1 MIEPFPLALLLSVLV
16 FVGFRFI
23 IRLKSSTL
31 ISATLSILAFSFLLP
46 DIAGSDNIYYW
57 GLIPNENFNQL
68 DALRLHIFF
77 SSLAILVLIMS
88 FLEIILLT
96 RKIRLTK
103 SLNTIRNDQIPIE
116 TRYKTVFWLIGL
128 SLVLLSIGLVS
139 GFLLD
144 LNNVDYLVIKIIFTI
159 LQSSKFHSHINL
171 YSHIRMVH
179 REKPRNTRRIQ
190 GIRKLNPISCM
201 FIN

>member
-1 MIEPFPLALLLSVLV
+1 MIEPFPLALFLSVLI
-16 FVGFRFI
+16 FVAFRFI

-31 ISATLSILAFSFLLP
+31 ISATFSILAFSFLLP
-46 DIAGSDNIYYW
+46 DVAGSDNIYYW
-57 GLIPNENFNQL
+57 GLIPNENFNQV

-103 SLNTIRNDQIPIE
+103 SLNTKSNDQIPIE

-128 SLVLLSIGLVS
+128 SLVLLSIGLAS

-144 LNNVDYLVIKIIFTI
+144 LNNVDYLIIKIVFTVLAWI
-159 LQSSKFHSHINL
+159 TYMTTF
-171 YSHIRMVH
+171 IRM
-179 REKPRNTRRIQ
+179 RFYNLQTK
-190 GIRKLNPISCM
+190 
-201 FIN
+201 FIVRYSFLSIIFIMIAFFVNI

>member
-31 ISATLSILAFSFLLP
+31 ISATLSILAFSFLFP
-46 DIAGSDNIYYW
+46 DTAGSDNIYYW

-128 SLVLLSIGLVS
+128 SLVLLSIGLAS

-144 LNNVDYLVIKIIFTI
+144 LNNVDYLVIKIIFTVLAWI
-159 LQSSKFHSHINL
+159 TYMTTF
-171 YSHIRMVH
+171 IRM
-179 REKPRNTRRIQ
+179 RFYCLLYTSPSPRDLSTSRM
-190 GIRKLNPISCM
+190 PSSA
-201 FIN
+201 

>member
-16 FVGFRFI
+16 FVAFRFL

-31 ISATLSILAFSFLLP
+31 ISATFSILAFSFLLP
-46 DIAGSDNIYYW
+46 DVAGSDNIYYW
-57 GLIPNENFNQL
+57 GLIPNENFNQV

-96 RKIRLTK
+96 RKIKLTK

-128 SLVLLSIGLVS
+128 SLVLLSIGLAS

-144 LNNVDYLVIKIIFTI
+144 LNNVDYLVIKIVFTVLAWI
-159 LQSSKFHSHINL
+159 TYMTTF
-171 YSHIRMVH
+171 IRM
-179 REKPRNTRRIQ
+179 RFYNLQTK
-190 GIRKLNPISCM
+190 
-201 FIN
+201 FIVRYSFLSIIFIMIAFFVNI

>member
-1 MIEPFPLALLLSVLV
+1 MIEPFPLALLLSILV
-16 FVGFRFI
+16 FVGLRLI

-46 DIAGSDNIYYW
+46 DVAGSDNVYYW

-128 SLVLLSIGLVS
+128 SLVLLSIGLAS

-144 LNNVDYLVIKIIFTI
+144 LNNVDYLVIKIVFTVLAWI
-159 LQSSKFHSHINL
+159 TYMTTF
-171 YSHIRMVH
+171 IRM
-179 REKPRNTRRIQ
+179 RFYNLQTK
-190 GIRKLNPISCM
+190 
-201 FIN
+201 FIVRYSFLSIIFIMIAFFVNI

>member
-16 FVGFRFI
+16 FIALRFL
-23 IRLKSSTL
+23 IRYKSSTL
-31 ISATLSILAFSFLLP
+31 ISATFSILAFSFLLP
-46 DIAGSDNIYYW
+46 DVAGSDNIYYW
-57 GLIPNENFNQL
+57 GLIPNENFNQV

-128 SLVLLSIGLVS
+128 SLVLLSIGLAS

-144 LNNVDYLVIKIIFTI
+144 LNNVDYLVIKIVFTVLAWI
-159 LQSSKFHSHINL
+159 TYMTTF
-171 YSHIRMVH
+171 IRM
-179 REKPRNTRRIQ
+179 RFYNLQTK
-190 GIRKLNPISCM
+190 
-201 FIN
+201 FIVRYSFLSIIFIMIAFFVNI

>member
-1 MIEPFPLALLLSVLV
+1 MIEPFPLALLLSILV

-31 ISATLSILAFSFLLP
+31 VSATLSILAFSFLLP
-46 DIAGSDNIYYW
+46 DVAGSDNVYYW

-68 DALRLHIFF
+68 DALRFHIFF

-103 SLNTIRNDQIPIE
+103 SLNTTKNDHIPIE

-128 SLVLLSIGLVS
+128 SLVLLSIGLAS

-144 LNNVDYLVIKIIFTI
+144 LNNVDYLIVKIVFTI
-159 LQSSKFHSHINL
+159 LAWITYMTTF
-171 YSHIRMVH
+171 IRMSYFNLQT
-179 REKPRNTRRIQ
+179 K
-190 GIRKLNPISCM
+190 
-201 FIN
+201 FIVRYSFLSILFIMIAFFVNI

>member
-16 FVGFRFI
+16 FVAFRFI

-31 ISATLSILAFSFLLP
+31 ISATFSILAFSLLLP
-46 DIAGSDNIYYW
+46 DVAGSDNIYYW
-57 GLIPNENFNQL
+57 GLIPNENFSQV

-128 SLVLLSIGLVS
+128 SLVLLSIGLAS

-144 LNNVDYLVIKIIFTI
+144 LNNVDYLVIKIVFTVLAWITYMTTFIGMRFYNLQTKFIVRYSFLSIIFI
-159 LQSSKFHSHINL
+159 
-171 YSHIRMVH
+171 MVAFFV
-179 REKPRNTRRIQ
+179 NI
-190 GIRKLNPISCM
+190 
-201 FIN
+201 

>member
-1 MIEPFPLALLLSVLV
+1 MIEPFPLALLLSVFV
-16 FVGFRFI
+16 FVAFRFL

-31 ISATLSILAFSFLLP
+31 ISATFSILAFSFLLP
-46 DIAGSDNIYYW
+46 DVAGSDNIYYW
-57 GLIPNENFNQL
+57 GLIPNENFNQV

-128 SLVLLSIGLVS
+128 SLVLLSIGLAS

-144 LNNVDYLVIKIIFTI
+144 LNNVDYLVIKIVFTVLAWI
-159 LQSSKFHSHINL
+159 TYMTTF
-171 YSHIRMVH
+171 IRM
-179 REKPRNTRRIQ
+179 RFYNLQTK
-190 GIRKLNPISCM
+190 
-201 FIN
+201 FIVRYSFLSIIFIMVAFFVNI

>member
-1 MIEPFPLALLLSVLV
+1 MIEPFPLALLLSVLI

-23 IRLKSSTL
+23 IRLRSSTL
-31 ISATLSILAFSFLLP
+31 ISATFSILAFSFLLP
-46 DIAGSDNIYYW
+46 DVAGSDNVYYW

-144 LNNVDYLVIKIIFTI
+144 LNNVDYLVIKIIFTVLAWI
-159 LQSSKFHSHINL
+159 TYMTTF
-171 YSHIRMVH
+171 IRM
-179 REKPRNTRRIQ
+179 RFYNLQTK
-190 GIRKLNPISCM
+190 
-201 FIN
+201 FIVRYSFLSIIFIMIAFFVNI

>member
-1 MIEPFPLALLLSVLV
+1 MIEPFPLALLLSILV

-128 SLVLLSIGLVS
+128 SLLLLSIGLAS

-144 LNNVDYLVIKIIFTI
+144 LNNVDYLIIKIVFTVLAWI
-159 LQSSKFHSHINL
+159 TYMTTF
-171 YSHIRMVH
+171 IRM
-179 REKPRNTRRIQ
+179 RFYNLQTK
-190 GIRKLNPISCM
+190 
-201 FIN
+201 FIVRYSFLSIIFIMIAFFVNI

>member
-1 MIEPFPLALLLSVLV
+1 MIEPFPLALLLSVLI

-31 ISATLSILAFSFLLP
+31 ISATFSILAFSFLLP
-46 DIAGSDNIYYW
+46 DVAGSDNIYYW
-57 GLIPNENFNQL
+57 GLIPNENFNQV

-128 SLVLLSIGLVS
+128 SLVLLSIGLAS

-144 LNNVDYLVIKIIFTI
+144 LNNVDYLVIKIVFTVLAWI
-159 LQSSKFHSHINL
+159 TYMTTF
-171 YSHIRMVH
+171 IRM
-179 REKPRNTRRIQ
+179 RFYNLQTK
-190 GIRKLNPISCM
+190 
-201 FIN
+201 FIVRYSFLSIIFIMIAFFVNI

>member
-88 FLEIILLT
+88 FLEIVLLT

-116 TRYKTVFWLIGL
+116 TIYKTVFWLIGL
-128 SLVLLSIGLVS
+128 SLVLLSIGLAS

-144 LNNVDYLVIKIIFTI
+144 LNNVDYLVIKILFTVLAWI
-159 LQSSKFHSHINL
+159 TYMTTF
-171 YSHIRMVH
+171 IRM
-179 REKPRNTRRIQ
+179 RFYNLQTK
-190 GIRKLNPISCM
+190 
-201 FIN
+201 FIVRYSFLSIIFIMIAFFVNI

>member
-1 MIEPFPLALLLSVLV
+1 MIEPFPLALFLSVLV
-16 FVGFRFI
+16 FVALRFL

-31 ISATLSILAFSFLLP
+31 ISATFSILAFSFLLP
-46 DIAGSDNIYYW
+46 DVAGSDNIYYW
-57 GLIPNENFNQL
+57 GLIPNENFNQV

-128 SLVLLSIGLVS
+128 SLILLSIGLAS

-144 LNNVDYLVIKIIFTI
+144 LNNVDYLIIKIVFTVLAWI
-159 LQSSKFHSHINL
+159 TYMTTF
-171 YSHIRMVH
+171 IRM
-179 REKPRNTRRIQ
+179 RFYNLQTK
-190 GIRKLNPISCM
+190 
-201 FIN
+201 FIVRYSFLSIIFIMIAFFVNIYL

>member
-88 FLEIILLT
+88 FLEIVLLT

-128 SLVLLSIGLVS
+128 SLVLLSIGLAS

-144 LNNVDYLVIKIIFTI
+144 LNNVDYLVIKIVFTVLAWI
-159 LQSSKFHSHINL
+159 TYMTTF
-171 YSHIRMVH
+171 IRM
-179 REKPRNTRRIQ
+179 RFYNLQTK
-190 GIRKLNPISCM
+190 
-201 FIN
+201 FIVRYSFLSIIFIMIAFFVNI

>member
-16 FVGFRFI
+16 FVAFRFL
-23 IRLKSSTL
+23 IRYKSSTL
-31 ISATLSILAFSFLLP
+31 ISATFSILAFSFLLP
-46 DIAGSDNIYYW
+46 DVAGSDNIYYW
-57 GLIPNENFNQL
+57 GLVPNENFNQV

-128 SLVLLSIGLVS
+128 SLVLLSIGLAS

-144 LNNVDYLVIKIIFTI
+144 LNNVDYLIIKIVFTI
-159 LQSSKFHSHINL
+159 LAWITYMTTF
-171 YSHIRMVH
+171 IRM
-179 REKPRNTRRIQ
+179 RFYNLQIK
-190 GIRKLNPISCM
+190 
-201 FIN
+201 FIVRYSFLSIIFIMIAFFVNI

>member
-16 FVGFRFI
+16 FVAFRFL

-31 ISATLSILAFSFLLP
+31 ISATFSILAFSFLLP
-46 DIAGSDNIYYW
+46 DVAGSDNIYYW
-57 GLIPNENFNQL
+57 GLIPNENFNQVN
-68 DALRLHIFF
+68 ALKLHIFF

-128 SLVLLSIGLVS
+128 SLGLLSIGLAS

-144 LNNVDYLVIKIIFTI
+144 LNNVDYLVIKIVFTVLAWI
-159 LQSSKFHSHINL
+159 TYMTTF
-171 YSHIRMVH
+171 IRM
-179 REKPRNTRRIQ
+179 RFYNLQTK
-190 GIRKLNPISCM
+190 
-201 FIN
+201 FIVRYSFLSIIFIMIAFFVNI

>member
-1 MIEPFPLALLLSVLV
+1 MIEPFPLALLLSILV

-57 GLIPNENFNQL
+57 GLIQNENFNQL

-103 SLNTIRNDQIPIE
+103 SLNTTKNDHIPIE

-128 SLVLLSIGLVS
+128 SLVLLSIGLAS

-144 LNNVDYLVIKIIFTI
+144 LNNVDYLIVKIVFTI
-159 LQSSKFHSHINL
+159 LAWITYMTTF
-171 YSHIRMVH
+171 IRMSYFNLQT
-179 REKPRNTRRIQ
+179 K
-190 GIRKLNPISCM
+190 
-201 FIN
+201 FIVRYSFLSIIFIMIAFFVNI

>member
-1 MIEPFPLALLLSVLV
+1 MIEPFPLALLLSVLI

-31 ISATLSILAFSFLLP
+31 ISATFSILAFSFLLP
-46 DIAGSDNIYYW
+46 DVAGSDNVYYW

-128 SLVLLSIGLVS
+128 SLVLLSIGLAS

-144 LNNVDYLVIKIIFTI
+144 LNNVDYLVIKIIFTVLAWI
-159 LQSSKFHSHINL
+159 TYMTTF
-171 YSHIRMVH
+171 IRM
-179 REKPRNTRRIQ
+179 RFYNLQTK
-190 GIRKLNPISCM
+190 
-201 FIN
+201 FIVRYSFLSIIFIMIAFFVNI

>member
-1 MIEPFPLALLLSVLV
+1 MIEPFPLALLLSILV
-16 FVGFRFI
+16 FIEFRFI

-46 DIAGSDNIYYW
+46 DVAGSDNVYYW

-103 SLNTIRNDQIPIE
+103 SLNTTKNDHIPIE

-128 SLVLLSIGLVS
+128 SLVLLSIGLAS

-144 LNNVDYLVIKIIFTI
+144 LNNVDYLIVKIVFTI
-159 LQSSKFHSHINL
+159 LAWITYMTTF
-171 YSHIRMVH
+171 IRMSYFNLQT
-179 REKPRNTRRIQ
+179 K
-190 GIRKLNPISCM
+190 
-201 FIN
+201 FIVRYSFLSILFIMIAFFVNI

>member
-1 MIEPFPLALLLSVLV
+1 MIEPFPLALLLSVLI

-31 ISATLSILAFSFLLP
+31 ISATFSILAFSFLLP
-46 DIAGSDNIYYW
+46 DVAGSDNVYYW

-128 SLVLLSIGLVS
+128 SLVLLSIGLAS

-144 LNNVDYLVIKIIFTI
+144 LNNVDYLVIKIVFTVLAWI
-159 LQSSKFHSHINL
+159 TYMTTF
-171 YSHIRMVH
+171 IRM
-179 REKPRNTRRIQ
+179 RFYNLQTK
-190 GIRKLNPISCM
+190 
-201 FIN
+201 FIVRYSFLSIIFIMVAFFVNI

>member
-1 MIEPFPLALLLSVLV
+1 MIEPFPLALLLSVLI

-31 ISATLSILAFSFLLP
+31 ISATFSILAFSFLLP
-46 DIAGSDNIYYW
+46 DVAGSDNVYYW
-57 GLIPNENFNQL
+57 GLIPNENFNQI

-128 SLVLLSIGLVS
+128 SLVLLSIGLAS

-144 LNNVDYLVIKIIFTI
+144 LNNVDYLVIKIVITVLAWITYMTTF
-159 LQSSKFHSHINL
+159 
-171 YSHIRMVH
+171 IRM
-179 REKPRNTRRIQ
+179 RFYNLQTK
-190 GIRKLNPISCM
+190 
-201 FIN
+201 FIVRYSFLSIIFIMIAFFVNI

>member
-57 GLIPNENFNQL
+57 GLIPNQNFNQL

-128 SLVLLSIGLVS
+128 SLLLLSIGLAS

-144 LNNVDYLVIKIIFTI
+144 LNNVDYLIVKIVFTVLAWITYMTTFIGMRFYSLQTKFIVRYSFLSIIFI
-159 LQSSKFHSHINL
+159 MIAFFVNI
-171 YSHIRMVH
+171 
-179 REKPRNTRRIQ
+179 
-190 GIRKLNPISCM
+190 
-201 FIN
+201 

>member
-1 MIEPFPLALLLSVLV
+1 MIEPFPLALLLSVFV
-16 FVGFRFI
+16 FVAFRFL

-31 ISATLSILAFSFLLP
+31 ISATFSILAFSFLLP
-46 DIAGSDNIYYW
+46 DVAGSNNIYYW
-57 GLIPNENFNQL
+57 GLIPNENFSQV

-96 RKIRLTK
+96 RKIKLTK

-128 SLVLLSIGLVS
+128 SLVLLSIGLAS

-144 LNNVDYLVIKIIFTI
+144 LNNVDYLIIKIVFTVLAWI
-159 LQSSKFHSHINL
+159 TYMTTF
-171 YSHIRMVH
+171 IRM
-179 REKPRNTRRIQ
+179 RFYNLQTK
-190 GIRKLNPISCM
+190 
-201 FIN
+201 FIVRYSFLSIIFIMIAFFVNI

>member
-31 ISATLSILAFSFLLP
+31 ISATLSIVAFSFLLP
-46 DIAGSDNIYYW
+46 DVAGSDNIYYW
-57 GLIPNENFNQL
+57 GFIPNENFNQV

-103 SLNTIRNDQIPIE
+103 SLNTLRNDQIPIE

-128 SLVLLSIGLVS
+128 SLILLSIGLAS

-144 LNNVDYLVIKIIFTI
+144 LNNVDYLIIKIVFTVLAWI
-159 LQSSKFHSHINL
+159 TYMTTF
-171 YSHIRMVH
+171 IRM
-179 REKPRNTRRIQ
+179 RFYNLQTK
-190 GIRKLNPISCM
+190 
-201 FIN
+201 FIVRYSFLSIIFIMIAFFVNI

>member
-16 FVGFRFI
+16 FVAFRFL
-23 IRLKSSTL
+23 IRIKSSTL

-46 DIAGSDNIYYW
+46 DVASSDNIYYW
-57 GLIPNENFNQL
+57 GLIPNENFNQV
-68 DALRLHIFF
+68 DALRMHIFF

-103 SLNTIRNDQIPIE
+103 SLNTLRNDKIPIE

-128 SLVLLSIGLVS
+128 SLILLSIGLAS

-144 LNNVDYLVIKIIFTI
+144 LNNVDYLIIKIVFTVLAWI
-159 LQSSKFHSHINL
+159 TYMTTF
-171 YSHIRMVH
+171 IRM
-179 REKPRNTRRIQ
+179 RFYNLQTK
-190 GIRKLNPISCM
+190 
-201 FIN
+201 FIVRYSFLSIIFIMIAFFVNI

>member
-1 MIEPFPLALLLSVLV
+1 MIEPFPLALLLSILI

-31 ISATLSILAFSFLLP
+31 ISATLSIVAFSFLLP
-46 DIAGSDNIYYW
+46 DVAGSNDVYYSK
-57 GLIPNENFNQL
+57 LIPNENFNQL
-68 DALRLHIFF
+68 DALRLHVFF
-77 SSLAILVLIMS
+77 TSLAILVLIMS

-103 SLNTIRNDQIPIE
+103 SLTTSENDNIPIE

-128 SLVLLSIGLVS
+128 SLVLLSVGLAS

-144 LNNVDYLVIKIIFTI
+144 LNNVDYLIVKIVFTI
-159 LQSSKFHSHINL
+159 LAWITYMTTF
-171 YSHIRMVH
+171 IRMSYFNLQT
-179 REKPRNTRRIQ
+179 K
-190 GIRKLNPISCM
+190 
-201 FIN
+201 FIVRYSFLSIIFIMIAFFVNI

>member
-16 FVGFRFI
+16 FVGLRFV

-31 ISATLSILAFSFLLP
+31 ISATFSILAFSFLLP
-46 DIAGSDNIYYW
+46 DVAGSDNIYYW
-57 GLIPNENFNQL
+57 GLIPNENFNQV

-103 SLNTIRNDQIPIE
+103 SLNTLSNDQIPIE

-128 SLVLLSIGLVS
+128 SLVLLSIGLAS

-144 LNNVDYLVIKIIFTI
+144 LNNVDYLIIKIVFTVLAWI
-159 LQSSKFHSHINL
+159 TYMTTF
-171 YSHIRMVH
+171 IRM
-179 REKPRNTRRIQ
+179 RFYNLQTK
-190 GIRKLNPISCM
+190 
-201 FIN
+201 FIVRYSFLSIIFIMVAFFVNI

>member
-1 MIEPFPLALLLSVLV
+1 MIEPFPLALLLSVFV
-16 FVGFRFI
+16 FVAFRFL

-31 ISATLSILAFSFLLP
+31 ISATFSILAFSFLLP
-46 DIAGSDNIYYW
+46 DVAGSNNIYYW
-57 GLIPNENFNQL
+57 GLIPNENFNQV

-96 RKIRLTK
+96 RKIKLTK

-128 SLVLLSIGLVS
+128 SLVLLSIGLAS

-144 LNNVDYLVIKIIFTI
+144 LNNVDYLVIKIVFTVLAWI
-159 LQSSKFHSHINL
+159 TYMTTF
-171 YSHIRMVH
+171 IRM
-179 REKPRNTRRIQ
+179 RFYNLQTK
-190 GIRKLNPISCM
+190 
-201 FIN
+201 FIVRYSFLSIIFIMIAFFVNI

>member
-16 FVGFRFI
+16 FVGLRFV

-31 ISATLSILAFSFLLP
+31 ISATFSILAFSFLLP
-46 DIAGSDNIYYW
+46 DVAGSDNIYYW
-57 GLIPNENFNQL
+57 GLIPNENFNQV

-103 SLNTIRNDQIPIE
+103 SLNTLSNDQIPIE

-128 SLVLLSIGLVS
+128 SLVLLSIGLAS

-144 LNNVDYLVIKIIFTI
+144 LNNVDYLIIKIVFTVLAWI
-159 LQSSKFHSHINL
+159 TYMTTF
-171 YSHIRMVH
+171 IRM
-179 REKPRNTRRIQ
+179 RFYNLQTK
-190 GIRKLNPISCM
+190 
-201 FIN
+201 FIVRYSFLSIIFIMIAFFVNI

>member
-16 FVGFRFI
+16 FVAFRFL

-31 ISATLSILAFSFLLP
+31 ISATFSILAFSFLLP
-46 DIAGSDNIYYW
+46 DVAGSDNIYYW
-57 GLIPNENFNQL
+57 GLIPNENFNQV

-103 SLNTIRNDQIPIE
+103 SLNTISNDQIPIE

-128 SLVLLSIGLVS
+128 SLVLLSIGLAS

-144 LNNVDYLVIKIIFTI
+144 LNNVDYLVIKIVFTVLAWI
-159 LQSSKFHSHINL
+159 TYMTTF
-171 YSHIRMVH
+171 IRM
-179 REKPRNTRRIQ
+179 RFYNLQTK
-190 GIRKLNPISCM
+190 
-201 FIN
+201 FIVRYSFLSIIFIMIAFFVNI

>member
-16 FVGFRFI
+16 FVAFRFL

-31 ISATLSILAFSFLLP
+31 ISATFSILAFSFLLP
-46 DIAGSDNIYYW
+46 DVAGSDNIYYW
-57 GLIPNENFNQL
+57 GLIPNENFNQV

-103 SLNTIRNDQIPIE
+103 SLNTISNDQIPIE

-128 SLVLLSIGLVS
+128 SLVLLSIGLAS

-144 LNNVDYLVIKIIFTI
+144 LNNVDYLIIKIVFTVLAWI
-159 LQSSKFHSHINL
+159 TYMTTF
-171 YSHIRMVH
+171 IRM
-179 REKPRNTRRIQ
+179 RFYNLQTK
-190 GIRKLNPISCM
+190 
-201 FIN
+201 FIVRYSFLSIIFIMVAFFVNI

>member
-16 FVGFRFI
+16 FVAFRFL

-31 ISATLSILAFSFLLP
+31 ISATFSILAFSFLLP
-46 DIAGSDNIYYW
+46 DVAGSDNIYYW
-57 GLIPNENFNQL
+57 GLIPNENFNQV

-128 SLVLLSIGLVS
+128 SLVLLSIGLAS

-144 LNNVDYLVIKIIFTI
+144 LNNVDYLVIKIVFTVFAWI
-159 LQSSKFHSHINL
+159 TYMTTF
-171 YSHIRMVH
+171 IRM
-179 REKPRNTRRIQ
+179 RFYNLQTK
-190 GIRKLNPISCM
+190 
-201 FIN
+201 FIVRYSFLSIIFIMIAFFVNI

>member
-16 FVGFRFI
+16 FVVFRFI

-57 GLIPNENFNQL
+57 RLIPNENFNQL

-103 SLNTIRNDQIPIE
+103 SLNTTKNDHIPIE

-128 SLVLLSIGLVS
+128 SLVLLSIGLAS

-144 LNNVDYLVIKIIFTI
+144 LNNVDYLFVKIVFTI
-159 LQSSKFHSHINL
+159 LAWITYMTTF
-171 YSHIRMVH
+171 IRMSYFNLQT
-179 REKPRNTRRIQ
+179 K
-190 GIRKLNPISCM
+190 
-201 FIN
+201 FIVRYSFLSIIFIMIAFFVNI

>member
-16 FVGFRFI
+16 FVAFRFL

-46 DIAGSDNIYYW
+46 DVAGSDNIYYW
-57 GLIPNENFNQL
+57 GLIPNENFNKI

-103 SLNTIRNDQIPIE
+103 SLTTIRNDKIPIE

-128 SLVLLSIGLVS
+128 SLVLLSIGLAS

-144 LNNVDYLVIKIIFTI
+144 LNNVDYLIIKIVFTI
-159 LQSSKFHSHINL
+159 LAWITYMTTF
-171 YSHIRMVH
+171 IRM
-179 REKPRNTRRIQ
+179 RFYNLQIK
-190 GIRKLNPISCM
+190 
-201 FIN
+201 FIVRYSFLSIIFIMIAFFVNI

>member
-1 MIEPFPLALLLSVLV
+1 MIEPFPLALLLSILV
-16 FVGFRFI
+16 FVAFRFL

-31 ISATLSILAFSFLLP
+31 ISATFSILAFSILLP
-46 DIAGSDNIYYW
+46 DVAGSDNIHYW
-57 GLIPNENFNQL
+57 GLIPNENFSQV

-128 SLVLLSIGLVS
+128 SLILLSIGLAS

-144 LNNVDYLVIKIIFTI
+144 LNNVDYLIIKIVFTVLAWI
-159 LQSSKFHSHINL
+159 TYMTTF
-171 YSHIRMVH
+171 IRM
-179 REKPRNTRRIQ
+179 RFYNLQTK
-190 GIRKLNPISCM
+190 
-201 FIN
+201 FIVRYSFLSIIFIMIAFFVNI

>member
-1 MIEPFPLALLLSVLV
+1 MIEPFPLALLLSILV
-16 FVGFRFI
+16 FVGLRFI

-57 GLIPNENFNQL
+57 GLIPNQNFNQL

-128 SLVLLSIGLVS
+128 SLLLLSIGLAS

-144 LNNVDYLVIKIIFTI
+144 LNNVDYLIIKIVFTVLAWITYMTTFIGMRFYNLQTKFIVRYSFLSIIFI
-159 LQSSKFHSHINL
+159 MIAFFVNI
-171 YSHIRMVH
+171 
-179 REKPRNTRRIQ
+179 
-190 GIRKLNPISCM
+190 
-201 FIN
+201 

>member
-16 FVGFRFI
+16 FIAFRFL

-31 ISATLSILAFSFLLP
+31 ISATFSILAFSFLLP
-46 DIAGSDNIYYW
+46 DVAGSDNIYYW
-57 GLIPNENFNQL
+57 GLIPNENFNQV

-128 SLVLLSIGLVS
+128 SLVLLSIGLAS

-144 LNNVDYLVIKIIFTI
+144 LNNVDYLIIKIVFTVLAWI
-159 LQSSKFHSHINL
+159 TYMTTF
-171 YSHIRMVH
+171 IRM
-179 REKPRNTRRIQ
+179 RFYNLQTK
-190 GIRKLNPISCM
+190 
-201 FIN
+201 FIVRYSFLSIIFIMIAFFVNI

>member
-16 FVGFRFI
+16 FIGFRFI

-57 GLIPNENFNQL
+57 GLIPNENFKQL

-103 SLNTIRNDQIPIE
+103 SLNTTKNDHIPIE

-128 SLVLLSIGLVS
+128 SLVLLSIGLAS

-144 LNNVDYLVIKIIFTI
+144 LNNVDYLIVKIVFTI
-159 LQSSKFHSHINL
+159 LAWITYMTTF
-171 YSHIRMVH
+171 IRMSYFNLQT
-179 REKPRNTRRIQ
+179 K
-190 GIRKLNPISCM
+190 
-201 FIN
+201 FIVRYSFLSIIFIMIAFFVNI

>member
-16 FVGFRFI
+16 FVAFRFF

-31 ISATLSILAFSFLLP
+31 ISATFSILAFSFLLP
-46 DIAGSDNIYYW
+46 DVAGSDNIYYW
-57 GLIPNENFNQL
+57 GLIPNENFNQV

-128 SLVLLSIGLVS
+128 SLVLLSIGLAS

-144 LNNVDYLVIKIIFTI
+144 LNNVDYLVIKIVFTVLAWI
-159 LQSSKFHSHINL
+159 TYMTTF
-171 YSHIRMVH
+171 IRM
-179 REKPRNTRRIQ
+179 RFYNLQTK
-190 GIRKLNPISCM
+190 
-201 FIN
+201 FIVRYSFLSIIFIMIAFFVNI

>member
-1 MIEPFPLALLLSVLV
+1 MIEPFPLALLFSVLV
-16 FVGFRFI
+16 FVAFRFL

-46 DIAGSDNIYYW
+46 DVAGSDNIYYW
-57 GLIPNENFNQL
+57 GLIPNENFNQV

-128 SLVLLSIGLVS
+128 SLVLLSIGLAS

-144 LNNVDYLVIKIIFTI
+144 LNNVDYLIIKIVFTI
-159 LQSSKFHSHINL
+159 MAWITYMTTF
-171 YSHIRMVH
+171 IRM
-179 REKPRNTRRIQ
+179 RYFNLKT
-190 GIRKLNPISCM
+190 K
-201 FIN
+201 FIVRYSFLSIVFIMIAFFVNI